1 MNANTALL
9 VLFALP
15 LLASPV
21 IYLVGRI
28 TVKVTR
34 DHTAKWP
41 ARGLT
46 VVVLLAALATLVS
59 AAQSFFINGPFELH
73 LNQIALRLDGV
84 SLLMSFVAI
93 VLGLVVA
100 LFSSR
105 YMAGEEN
112 EEKFYALLAALVGA
126 LIGMSC
132 AVDLFNLWVWFE
144 AMSITSV
151 MLVAF
156 YKNQAAALEASI
168 KYLVQSAVGSVFI
181 LFGISLVYAF
191 TGALNL
197 SAIQANLSQPS
208 PLLMVAASLF
218 VIGFGVKAALVPLHT
233 WLPDAHSQA
242 PSGISAMLS
251 GIVIEAALLAL
262 LRTLSSLT
270 DASVSPGAI
279 LLTFGALNILVGN
292 LMALRQTQVKRL
304 LAYSSVA
311 HMGYILLGFGFS
323 LAYGN
328 LNGAQGA
335 FFHILNHAA
344 MKGLA
349 FLSVGAVMYVL
360 LIANHNHR
368 ALELQDLN
376 GLSQRYPLLAF
387 TLSLAVLALGGMP
400 PLAGF
405 MSKWQIFVAG
415 AQASSPAVL
424 TLVIFAGLNSV
435 LSLGY
440 YAPLVN
446 RMYRRQPAE
455 VIAAGKP
462 LTFSLALS
470 LVLLSLPV
478 VILGFWPSL
487 ATPLTEPAARALLAV
502 FGL

>member
-1 MNANTALL
+1 
-9 VLFALP
+9 
-15 LLASPV
+15 
-21 IYLVGRI
+21 
-28 TVKVTR
+28 
-34 DHTAKWP
+34 
-41 ARGLT
+41 
-46 VVVLLAALATLVS
+46 
-59 AAQSFFINGPFELH
+59 
-73 LNQIALRLDGV
+73 
-84 SLLMSFVAI
+84 
-93 VLGLVVA
+93 
-100 LFSSR
+100 
-105 YMAGEEN
+105 
-112 EEKFYALLAALVGA
+112 
-126 LIGMSC
+126 
-132 AVDLFNLWVWFE
+132 
-144 AMSITSV
+144 
-151 MLVAF
+151 
-156 YKNQAAALEASI
+156 
-168 KYLVQSAVGSVFI
+168 VFI

-191 TGALNL
+191 ACALNL
-197 SAIQANLSQPS
+197 SSIQANLSQPS
-208 PLLMVAASLF
+208 PLLMVAAALF

-262 LRTLSSLT
+262 LRTLASLT
-270 DASVSPGAI
+270 DASVSPGVI
-279 LLTFGALNILVGN
+279 LLVFGALNILVGN
-292 LMALRQTQVKRL
+292 LMALRQTQIKRL

-323 LAYGN
+323 LAYGS

-349 FLSVGAVMYVL
+349 FLSVGAIMYVL

-368 ALELQDLN
+368 ALEVEDLN

-415 AQASSPAVL
+415 AQASSPAIL
-424 TLVIFAGLNSV
+424 ALVIFAGLNSV

-446 RMYRRQPAE
+446 RMYRRQPAD
-455 VIAAGKP
+455 VIATGKP
-462 LTFSLALS
+462 LTFSLTLS

-487 ATPLTEPAARALLAV
+487 AAPLTEPAARALLAA

>member
-1 MNANTALL
+1 MNANNAMMYLI
-9 VLFALP
+9 LFP

-28 TVKVTR
+28 NVKLTR
-34 DHTAKWP
+34 DHTAEWP
-41 ARGLT
+41 ARGL
-46 VVVLLAALATLVS
+46 AAVALLATLVPLYYT
-59 AAQSFFINGPFELH
+59 AQAFKAQGQYEMHFH
-73 LNQIALRLDGV
+73 QIALRMDSV
-84 SLLMSFVAI
+84 SLLMSTTIV
-93 VLGLVVA
+93 VLGLLVTV
-100 LFSSR
+100 FSSN
-105 YMAGEEN
+105 YMSGEEN
-112 EEKFYALLAALVGA
+112 EEKFYALLVALVGA
-126 LIGMSC
+126 LIGMTC

-156 YKNQAAALEASI
+156 YKNQAGALEASI

-181 LFGISLVYAF
+181 LFGIALVYAF
-191 TGALNL
+191 AGGLNFDT
-197 SAIQANLSQPS
+197 IQANLTQSS
-208 PLLMVAASLF
+208 PLLLLAAALF
-218 VIGFGVKAALVPLHT
+218 IIGFGVKAAFVPLHT

-251 GIVIEAALLAL
+251 GVVVEVALLAL
-262 LRTLSSLT
+262 LRTLSSISLVSLT
-270 DASVSPGAI
+270 TGTI
-279 LLTFGALNILVGN
+279 LLVFGALNILVGN

-311 HMGYILLGFGFS
+311 HVGYIVLGFGFT
-323 LAYGN
+323 LTYGGI
-328 LNGAQGA
+328 NGAQGA
-335 FFHILNHAA
+335 FFHIINHAA

-349 FLSVGAVMYVL
+349 FLSVGALMYVL

-368 ALELQDLN
+368 ALEVDDLN
-376 GLSQRYPLLAF
+376 GVSTRYPLLAF

-415 AQASSPAVL
+415 AQTGDPAMIA
-424 TLVIFAGLNSV
+424 LVVFAGLNSV

-446 RMYRRQPAE
+446 RMYRREAGE
-455 VIAAGKP
+455 IVATGKP
-462 LTFSLALS
+462 VPFRIA
-470 LVLLSLPV
+470 LVLVVLCIPV
-478 VILGFWPSL
+478 VVFGFWPSL
-487 ATPLTEPAARALLAV
+487 ANPLTEPAARAVLAA